1 MQNLGQQLKTSSKKK
16 SQINPFA
23 QALAERE
30 KSNYGSI
37 PSNQALKHPLN
48 EAFART
54 GGQGFN
60 QNSNSPE
67 AIAKTQKE
75 LKAKQKGEILRQ
87 KLHDQINPV
96 DQIDVFNAREQQV
109 KKEIEQVRK
118 ELKLLTGE
126 IAKLNKEVDIAVT
139 QEVVNPGQEG
149 QYYLNFFAQLRRFIM
164 MLRAKVKS
172 ARTWAKQ
179 MRAKKK
185 KLKRG
190 PGLEF
195 KGSRKAETVH
205 MILDNN
211 ELNNAYSGG

>member
-30 KSNYGSI
+30 KSNYGSN
-37 PSNQALKHPLN
+37 PSKASDHPLN

-54 GGQGFN
+54 GGEGFN
-60 QNSNSPE
+60 QNLNSPE
-67 AIAKTQKE
+67 AIAKTQRE
-75 LKAKQKGEILRQ
+75 LKAKQKKEMLRQ
-87 KLHDQINPV
+87 KLHDQVNPV
-96 DQIDVFNAREQQV
+96 DQIDIFNAREQKV
-109 KKEIEQVRK
+109 KKEIEEVRK
-118 ELKLLTGE
+118 ELKLLARE
-126 IAKLNKEVDIAVT
+126 IAKLHKEVDIAVT

-149 QYYLNFFAQLRRFIM
+149 QYYFNFFAQLRRFIM

-172 ARTWAKQ
+172 ARTWTKQMKAKQ
-179 MRAKKK
+179 KKQ
-185 KLKRG
+185 KRG

-205 MILDNN
+205 TILENS